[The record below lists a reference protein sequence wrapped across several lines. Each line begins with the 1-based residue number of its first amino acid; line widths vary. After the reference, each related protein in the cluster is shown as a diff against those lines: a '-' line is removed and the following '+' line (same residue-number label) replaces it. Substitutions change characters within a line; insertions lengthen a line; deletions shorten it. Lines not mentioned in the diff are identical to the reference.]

1 MGQIPFLLDY
11 DYCCPI
17 HPKSQVSESGEG
29 RGVDTLCVQLLSTSV
44 IVSLPALDSG
54 GPYTPEPQILLEE
67 PGPLVASL
75 LHLEN
80 HSSALE
86 SES

>member
-11 DYCCPI
+11 DYCCPV

-29 RGVDTLCVQLLSTSV
+29 RGVDTIRVQPLSTSV
-44 IVSLPALDSG
+44 IVPLPALGSG
-54 GPYTPEPQILLEE
+54 GPHSPEPQILLEE
-67 PGPLVASL
+67 PGPVVASL
-75 LHLEN
+75 LHLED